1 MSQLSTYRV
10 YNNSAPSVS
19 LPQSHIVYRSG
30 SMSNSSHT
38 ARNPSYRSAS
48 ASAAPVNKSSDH
60 NDDVPNGLGG
70 ESSMPKLDLHG
81 FTKENAIRQLTTFLE
96 RHEMAPWVCVV
107 TGTGSHSS
115 DGPVIR
121 NAVKKLLSK
130 RKMEFRKLT
139 PGSFM
144 VNASTGIVLHAP
156 DPPVD
161 TKLKVIPRP
170 SLPNV
175 LSKCAKE
182 ESSNAGHGRAATE
195 NDIILRPISR
205 KKRLLIEQQSRH
217 HQLQT
222 ENNQDL
228 NNPGRVVPYPH
239 HPQVRQPYRQATLN
253 PSSSGVTSSGWGDTG
268 RMVHSGG
275 GGGGGG
281 FGGGY
286 SRPST
291 RGPRPMPSMSEI
303 ARESDTSD
311 PAKLL
316 MFTDPS
322 LKRRMSAPAPSTGS
336 SGREEK
342 ELLKALEMS
351 KEWEERRRR
360 DSKIA
365 SELADREEQLLKQ
378 ALTMSEHET
387 ETERRLR
394 EEEEKIFQQI
404 LEASKAQ
411 AEKEERAK
419 SAGISEIADD
429 DEDAQLRAALAE
441 SVANTPA
448 PGHID
453 DDEEQQLKAVLELSL
468 KEATASRLPSMLD
481 RDEEESKH
489 ELHDSP
495 SKLTSSAGE
504 YDGDAE
510 FKAALAASMN
520 EMVAIRPV
528 SRVEPDL
535 AFRATSESRR
545 PSDYQPLMMAQKRAS
560 KRLSR
565 KDIPLKEQKEEV
577 EEYYHH
583 HDHHPPSA
591 STTQAARLASVDHDE
606 PVVPLS
612 VARAQIEEEE
622 ARERQIREKLALA
635 EAQDVARRASKVT
648 VAATVDRTT
657 AVAAPGTAIA
667 VPIPVAPE
675 TTSRVSA
682 GSAEA
687 ASALITR
694 SSETAAAAVVVANGD
709 GTKSSCCIIL

>member
-10 YNNSAPSVS
+10 YNNSSPSVS
-19 LPQSHIVYRSG
+19 LPQTHSVYRSG

-38 ARNPSYRSAS
+38 ARNPSYRPASGSAG
-48 ASAAPVNKSSDH
+48 PVIKSSDH
-60 NDDVPNGLGG
+60 NDVMPDGLGG
-70 ESSMPKLDLHG
+70 ERSMPLLDLHG

-107 TGTGSHSS
+107 TGTGSHSP

-121 NAVKKLLSK
+121 NAVKKLLTK

-170 SLPNV
+170 SPLSNV
-175 LSKCAKE
+175 IRKSVKD

-195 NDIILRPISR
+195 NDIVLRPISR

-217 HQLQT
+217 HQPQT
-222 ENNQDL
+222 ENNQDV

-239 HPQVRQPYRQATLN
+239 HARARQPYLPATLN
-253 PSSSGVTSSGWGDTG
+253 ASSTGVTSSGWGDTG
-268 RMVHSGG
+268 GMARSV
-275 GGGGGG
+275 
-281 FGGGY
+281 GGGY

-291 RGPRPMPSMSEI
+291 RGPRPMPSMSEL

-316 MFTDPS
+316 MDNDPV
-322 LKRRMSAPAPSTGS
+322 LKRRMSAPVPSTGS
-336 SGREEK
+336 SDREEK

-365 SELADREEQLLKQ
+365 SELMDREEELLKQ

-404 LEASKAQ
+404 LEASKTQ
-411 AEKEERAK
+411 AEKEKRTL
-419 SAGISEIADD
+419 SAGLLEIADD

-448 PGHID
+448 PGHMDDDD
-453 DDEEQQLKAVLELSL
+453 DDEEQQQLKAVLELSL
-468 KEATASRLPSMLD
+468 KEAKASLPPSMLD
-481 RDEEESKH
+481 CDEEESKH
-489 ELHDSP
+489 ELNDSP

-520 EMVAIRPV
+520 DMVAIRPV
-528 SRVEPDL
+528 SRVDPNL
-535 AFRATSESRR
+535 AFRPTSESRR
-545 PSDYQPLMMAQKRAS
+545 PSDYQQPVVAQKRAS

-565 KDIPLKEQKEEV
+565 KDVSVGEQKDEQQ
-577 EEYYHH
+577 HH
-583 HDHHPPSA
+583 YHPPSA
-591 STTQAARLASVDHDE
+591 STQPAHWTNGDNNNNDHDE
-606 PVVPLS
+606 PLVPLS
-612 VARAQIEEEE
+612 VARAQVEEEQ
-622 ARERQIREKLALA
+622 ARERHILEKRALA
-635 EAQDVARRASKVT
+635 EAQNVARRASKVT
-648 VAATVDRTT
+648 VAALVDRATT
-657 AVAAPGTAIA
+657 VAAPGTAIA
-667 VPIPVAPE
+667 VPLPVPE
-675 TTSRVSA
+675 TTTTTTTRVSV
-682 GSAEA
+682 GSVEA
-687 ASALITR
+687 ASSSVTR
-694 SSETAAAAVVVANGD
+694 RNSERVGVVTANSD